1 MSAENISKAT
11 IVLAATEP
19 TVQLRKKKEKNIGG
33 RGSFP
38 GGLVTSRAPRHCRR
52 NLDILYGSGM
62 SIKFPESSPDNRAS
76 AGL

>member
-1 MSAENISKAT
+1 MQGYISTAT
-11 IVLAATEP
+11 IVLAAAKNP
-19 TVQLRKKKEKNIGG
+19 SSNSAKKKENNIEG

-38 GGLVTSRAPRHCRR
+38 GGLVTSRALRHCRR
-52 NLDILYGSGM
+52 NLDMLYGSGM